1 MERPNPFTHQTCLES
16 DVLSEGGIPLS
27 SRSSRLK
34 GETGISGLCSISKG
48 LKVLR
53 GDVVADMNETDNERK
68 HSKQGSCRTRW
79 FKKKKKKPDSWLPS
93 GVDC

>member
-1 MERPNPFTHQTCLES
+1 MKERQ
-16 DVLSEGGIPLS
+16 PLS

-34 GETGISGLCSISKG
+34 GETDISGLCSISKG

-53 GDVVADMNETDNERK
+53 GDVVADMNETDTNSIL
-68 HSKQGSCRTRW
+68 SKEAAGPSG
-79 FKKKKKKPDSWLPS
+79 KKKQTKTKPDSWLLT